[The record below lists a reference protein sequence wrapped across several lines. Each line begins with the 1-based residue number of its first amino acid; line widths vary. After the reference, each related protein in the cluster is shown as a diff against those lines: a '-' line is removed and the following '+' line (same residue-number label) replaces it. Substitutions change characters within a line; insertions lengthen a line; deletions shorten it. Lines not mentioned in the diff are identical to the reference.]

1 MNDKNNSNNNI
12 IQPAAARPLR
22 NSAIDRQRMHELVLQ
37 GAAALQSLHRML
49 LTTVD
54 ELDEHLTIAS
64 QYACLWLQ
72 KLAYAERKHAQGNH
86 AWQQVSYGELYHI
99 DVSDVCQG
107 LVRGVTQQIKLSWDN
122 PFVTQAAPDF
132 LRNMITY
139 LPKWFAVHFSSTP
152 AYFLKCTR
160 ELLQDVLPLAFVRC
174 CAGPYDW
181 HIILEYWCYAF
192 RREGHALQIC
202 MRVARPNNKS
212 HLLFCE
218 TI

>member
-1 MNDKNNSNNNI
+1 MTDNNNNNDSNMH
-12 IQPAAARPLR
+12 AARPLR
-22 NSAIDRQRMHELVLQ
+22 TSAIDRQRMQELVLQ
-37 GAAALQSLHRML
+37 SAAALQYLHRML
-49 LTTVD
+49 LETVD
-54 ELDEHLTIAS
+54 ELDDHLTISS

-72 KLAYAERKHAQGNH
+72 KLLYAEQKHAQGNR
-86 AWQQVSYGELYHI
+86 AWQQFAYGELYHI

-107 LVRGVTQQIKLSWDN
+107 LIRGVTQRVKLSWYT

-132 LRNMITY
+132 LRNMVAY
-139 LPKWFAVHFSSTP
+139 LPKWFAMHFNCTP

-160 ELLQDVLPLAFVRC
+160 ELLQDVLPLSFVRC
-174 CAGPYDW
+174 CTGPYDW
-181 HIILEYWCYAF
+181 HVIFEYWCYAF
-192 RREGHALQIC
+192 RREGQALQIC